1 MNPPEKKTFRVML
14 VEDNPDYRSVV
25 ELALSDEPDIELVS
39 QFGTSEIAIRSLA
52 EAEEADVPDV
62 ILLDIRLPGT
72 DGLDAIQEFRQYAP
86 NMKIVILTQSSQEE
100 DVLRAIALGAAG
112 YLLKSTTLGELTD
125 SIRTVANGGASLDSG
140 VAKFILHT
148 LKTIQTGGDQDDD
161 SQLLS
166 DRELQILS
174 LLAEGLVK
182 KQIAKKLSITYATV
196 DTHVGRIYQKLD
208 VSNAPSA
215 VNRAHR
221 MRLFPPDA

>member
-1 MNPPEKKTFRVML
+1 ML